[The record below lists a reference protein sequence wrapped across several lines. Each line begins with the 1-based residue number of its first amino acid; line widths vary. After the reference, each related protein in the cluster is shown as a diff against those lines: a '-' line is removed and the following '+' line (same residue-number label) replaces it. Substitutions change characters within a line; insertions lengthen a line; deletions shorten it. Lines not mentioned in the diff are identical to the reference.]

1 MADRFALTSQA
12 CRGGKE
18 RRARVCLGIG
28 VLLLSTAGITRAGID
43 VWTSNGPEGGSIWAL
58 AIDPDTPTT
67 LYAGTDRGGVF
78 KSTNRGTSWSAVN
91 TGLTS
96 TCAALAI
103 DPTTPTTLY
112 AGGGGNVFKS
122 TDGGNNWSGTECGS
136 AGELAI
142 DPATPT
148 TLYAGG
154 AGGVFKS
161 TNGGI
166 NWSAVNTGLTYSWV
180 SPLAIDPATPTTLY
194 AGTFDGVFKSTNGG
208 GNWSTVNSGLDVLA
222 LAIDPV
228 SPTTLYAGTLGG
240 VFKSTNGGGN
250 WSAVNTGLTYSWVR
264 ALAIDPTA
272 PTTLYAGTTG
282 GVFKSTKG
290 GNDWSAVNTGLTNT
304 NVTALAID
312 PATPT
317 TLYAGTFAGGVFAIE
332 LLGPCTGDC
341 SGENIVTVDELLTM
355 VNIALGKAAATACEA
370 GDVNDDGRI
379 TVDEIV
385 AAVNNA
391 LNGCPPPVATA
402 TPTPTPTTTSIPTPT
417 VAVGQVLFREG
428 WERAAIRRYAPDSQ
442 ISGDSGTWLVGDT
455 VSNFPECGPS
465 PHFAEVV
472 LDQGSRRLR
481 LVSNFSNS
489 DCADNIAAARPNLD
503 IPVTDDLYLMF
514 SETGQLSGSRSC
526 DAVFVH
532 IEFDNSQRLSYVL
545 QQGGGWG
552 SAQRGWGCGSLLLT
566 PHPFVLDASTRTQVR
581 NVVADAQ
588 AAGLLR
594 PSRVTFVN
602 LEINEH
608 GQATFDDIVLFRG
621 AP

>member
-166 NWSAVNTGLTYSWV
+166 
-180 SPLAIDPATPTTLY
+180 
-194 AGTFDGVFKSTNGG
+194 
-208 GNWSTVNSGLDVLA
+208 
-222 LAIDPV
+222 
-228 SPTTLYAGTLGG
+228 
-240 VFKSTNGGGN
+240 N